1 MTPYRA
7 VIEILDENNP
17 TMQIVILI
25 HHNIEKSS
33 TFKSFILLLQTN
45 AKTISTSS
53 VTSKSLEDFI
63 SNLSFKVSY
72 TLFSN
77 TKLKIKFSSSV

>member
-25 HHNIEKSS
+25 HHNIE
-33 TFKSFILLLQTN
+33 KSFILLLQTN